1 MSAYNETNF
10 NKMLEAFTELKTERD
25 SLIMVI
31 NNLVTELV
39 DKHGYTNDSVGEVV
53 TRKSEAEVLTIQ
65 P

>member
-1 MSAYNETNF
+1 MSAYNEINF
-10 NKMLEAFTELKTERD
+10 NKMLEAYSELKSERD

-39 DKHGYTNDSVGEVV
+39 DKHGYTNDLVAEVV
-53 TRKSEAEVLTIQ
+53 TRKPEKEVITIQ

>member
-10 NKMLEAFTELKTERD
+10 NKMLEAFTELKLERD

-31 NNLVTELV
+31 NNLAAHMVT
-39 DKHGYTNDSVGEVV
+39 KYNYTDEDVAKAVNGEPL
-53 TRKSEAEVLTIQ
+53 EEVITIQ

>member
-1 MSAYNETNF
+1 MSAYTETNF
-10 NKMLEAFTELKTERD
+10 NKMLEAYSELKLERD
-25 SLIMVI
+25 SLIIVI

-53 TRKSEAEVLTIQ
+53 TRKPEAEVITIQ

>member
-10 NKMLEAFTELKTERD
+10 NKMLEAFTELKLERD
-25 SLIMVI
+25 SLILVI

-39 DKHGYTNDSVGEVV
+39 DKHGYNNDSVGEVV
-53 TRKSEAEVLTIQ
+53 TRKPEAEVITIQ

>member
-10 NKMLEAFTELKTERD
+10 NKMLEAFSEVKAERD
-25 SLIMVI
+25 SLILVI

-53 TRKSEAEVLTIQ
+53 TRKPEAEVITIQ

>member
-10 NKMLEAFTELKTERD
+10 NKLLEAFTELKAERD

-31 NNLVTELV
+31 NNLVSELV

-53 TRKSEAEVLTIQ
+53 TRKPEAEVITIQ

>member
-10 NKMLEAFTELKTERD
+10 NKMLEAFSEVKAERD
-25 SLIMVI
+25 SLILVI

-53 TRKSEAEVLTIQ
+53 TRKPQEEVLTIQ

>member
-53 TRKSEAEVLTIQ
+53 TRKPQAEVITIQ

>member
-1 MSAYNETNF
+1 
-10 NKMLEAFTELKTERD
+10 MLEAFTELKLERD
-25 SLIMVI
+25 SLILVI

-53 TRKSEAEVLTIQ
+53 TRKSEEEVITIQ

>member
-10 NKMLEAFTELKTERD
+10 NKMLEAFSELKAERD

-31 NNLVTELV
+31 NNLAAHMVT
-39 DKHGYTNDSVGEVV
+39 KYNYTDEDVAKAVNGEQL
-53 TRKSEAEVLTIQ
+53 EEVITIQ